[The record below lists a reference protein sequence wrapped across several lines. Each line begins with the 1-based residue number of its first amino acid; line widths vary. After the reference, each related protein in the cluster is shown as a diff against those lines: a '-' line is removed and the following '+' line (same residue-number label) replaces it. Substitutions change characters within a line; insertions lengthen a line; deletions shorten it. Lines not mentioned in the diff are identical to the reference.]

1 MHPIMKAI
9 APGKLIL
16 SGEHSVV
23 YGRPALAMAV
33 NRNAETL
40 VTLDGAPGEV
50 SFELPDLG
58 PARESFTL
66 RALRDFHDRVARS
79 HREFLEGRL
88 SIRDVLHKPVEL
100 FQYAY
105 ITLLDG
111 LHLTVGGTGGVN
123 VRMRSNIP
131 IGCGMGSSA
140 ASIMSVL
147 RGLGHYYRVEFRPEW
162 YARYSLEVENM
173 QHGRASGLDTFVSL
187 HGGCV
192 LFRQGEFRE
201 LPLPR
206 VPLYI
211 VNTGHPAST
220 TGEAVSAVA
229 RRTGGA
235 SSPLWDEFESATLAM
250 EKATRENDL
259 PGFQRAMRTNHRLLD
274 AIGVV
279 PPRVAEF
286 VAEVEATGAA
296 AKVCGAGAVSG
307 DAAGMVLVASE
318 TSPADLCARHG
329 YELMTVRPD
338 PLGVRI
344 V

>member
-1 MHPIMKAI
+1 
-9 APGKLIL
+9 
-16 SGEHSVV
+16 
-23 YGRPALAMAV
+23 MAV
-33 NRNAETL
+33 SL
-40 VTLDGAPGEV
+40 SV
-50 SFELPDLG
+50 SSGQE
-58 PARESFTL
+58 R
-66 RALRDFHDRVARS
+66 
-79 HREFLEGRL
+79 
-88 SIRDVLHKPVEL
+88 
-100 FQYAY
+100 
-105 ITLLDG
+105 
-111 LHLTVGGTGGVN
+111 
-123 VRMRSNIP
+123 
-131 IGCGMGSSA
+131 SA
-140 ASIMSVL
+140 ASIISVL
-147 RGLGHYYRVEFRPEW
+147 RGLGHYYRVDFRPEW

-192 LFRQGEFRE
+192 LFRQGESRE

-211 VNTGHPAST
+211 VNTGHPASS
-220 TGEAVSAVA
+220 TGEAVSSVA

-235 SSPLWDEFESATLAM
+235 SAPIWDEFESATLAM
-250 EKATRENDL
+250 EKASRENDL
-259 PGFQRAMRTNHRLLD
+259 PAFQRAMRTNHRLLD

-286 VAEVEATGAA
+286 VAEVEATGAT

-307 DAAGMVLVASE
+307 DAAGMVVVASE

>member
-1 MHPIMKAI
+1 MKAI

-40 VTLDGAPGEV
+40 VTMDGAPDRV

-58 PARESFTL
+58 AARESFTL
-66 RALRDFHDRVARS
+66 RALRDFHDRVARN

-111 LHLTVGGTGGVN
+111 LHLTMGNGAGGVN

-140 ASIMSVL
+140 ASIISVL
-147 RGLGHYYRVEFRPEW
+147 RGLGHYYRTEFRPEW

-192 LFRQGEFRE
+192 MFRQGEFRE

-206 VPLYI
+206 MPLYI
-211 VNTGHPAST
+211 VNTGHPESS

-235 SSPLWDEFESATLAM
+235 ACALWDEFEAATLAM
-250 EKATRENDL
+250 EKASRENDL
-259 PGFQRAMRTNHRLLD
+259 PAFQRAMRTNHRLLE

-279 PPRVAEF
+279 PARVSEF
-286 VAEVEATGAA
+286 VAEAESAGAA
-296 AKVCGAGAVSG
+296 AKVCGAGAVAG
-307 DAAGMVLVASE
+307 DAAGMVVVASE
-318 TSPADLCARHG
+318 TSPAALCERYG

-338 PLGVRI
+338 PLGARI

>member
-1 MHPIMKAI
+1 MKAI

-40 VTLDGAPGEV
+40 VTMDGAADSV
-50 SFELPDLG
+50 SFELPDIG

-79 HREFLEGRL
+79 YGEFLDGRL

-111 LHLTVGGTGGVN
+111 LHLKIAPGGVN

-140 ASIMSVL
+140 ASIISVL
-147 RGLGHYYRVEFRPEW
+147 RGLGHYYRVDFRPEW

-192 LFRQGEFRE
+192 MFRQGEFRE
-201 LPLPR
+201 MPLPR

-211 VNTGHPAST
+211 VNTGHPASS

-229 RRTGGA
+229 RKTGGA
-235 SSPLWDEFESATLAM
+235 AAPVWEEFESATLAM
-250 EKATRENDL
+250 EKASRENDL
-259 PGFQRAMRTNHRLLD
+259 PAFQRAMRTNHRLLEE
-274 AIGVV
+274 IGVV
-279 PPRVAEF
+279 PARVSEF
-286 VAEVEATGAA
+286 VSEVEASGAA
-296 AKVCGAGAVSG
+296 AKVCGAGAVAG
-307 DAAGMVLVASE
+307 DAAGMVVVASS
-318 TSPADLCARHG
+318 TSPADLCARYG

-338 PLGVRI
+338 PLGARI